1 MLAALVA
8 SLQSPSGEL
17 REILERHPD
26 VAGVSLGLII
36 DYEVRGACL
45 GFARVSTNEVLTE
58 HHYLECASLSK
69 TVATAFAI
77 EYFARRGVSM
87 DSPVNSLLESAGSP
101 WRITL
106 PPVQLAAA
114 AGKANDA
121 APAALNAQWPSRV
134 LLSHLV
140 NHTALG
146 MHYVY
151 GFPVSS
157 LPLPSPLDLLT
168 AKGPA
173 AQAGYSPL
181 YLEREPGAR
190 FAYSGGGFI
199 AMQHLIETLEGGRPV
214 EEVSRAWLDAVGL
227 QRFTFSNR
235 AGQCAFGHLTRRKE
249 VAPKDGGR
257 LAFPAFAAGG
267 LCTPC
272 ALASFLSLL
281 AQAYAAGPSAASAPH
296 ALSHSTAASAPH
308 ALSHS
313 TARLMLGA
321 AALLDLGAVDFMRA
335 RVGLGVFV
343 ALAGPNKL
351 MLHQAANEGFRGVYL
366 VCFEGPDRGKGF
378 TLLCNGDN
386 PAVLF
391 QCEACRL
398 LLGPSYLGIAG
409 VDFSALPAI
418 SSFDMGGLRQET
430 IVNLGLKELVLAG
443 FSQPDERVGERSR
456 L

>member
-1 MLAALVA
+1 MLQALVN

-17 REILERHPD
+17 SAILDRHRD
-26 VAGVSLGLII
+26 VAGVSLGLIV
-36 DYEVRGACL
+36 DYDVRGASL
-45 GFARVSTNEVLTE
+45 GYARLSTDELMSE

-77 EYFARRGVSM
+77 EYFNKRGLTM
-87 DSPVNSLLESAGSP
+87 DSSVNGLLEAAGSA

-106 PPVQLAAA
+106 PSSAN
-114 AGKANDA
+114 AGGDGT
-121 APAALNAQWPSRV
+121 PPLNTYWPNRV

-157 LPLPSPLDLLT
+157 LPLPPPLALLT
-168 AKGPA
+168 APEGPVRD
-173 AQAGYSPL
+173 AGYAPL
-181 YLEREPGAR
+181 HLERQPGAQFR
-190 FAYSGGGFI
+190 YSGGGFI
-199 AMQHLIETLEGGRPV
+199 VLQHLIETIEGGRPV
-214 EEVSRAWLDAVGL
+214 DQVARPWLDSVGL
-227 QRFTFSNR
+227 EHFTFSNQ
-235 AGQCAFGHLTRRKE
+235 AGYCAFGHLKRRKE

-281 AQAYAAGPSAASAPH
+281 ARAYTGAEST
-296 ALSHSTAASAPH
+296 LLYSTAQQ
-308 ALSHS
+308 
-313 TARLMLGA
+313 MLGEE
-321 AALLDLGAVDFMRA
+321 ALLDLGAVDFMRA

-343 ALAGPNKL
+343 ARAGPNKL

-366 VCFEGPDRGKGF
+366 VCFDGPDRGKGF
-378 TLLCNGDN
+378 VLLCNGDN

-391 QCEACRL
+391 QCEAARL
-398 LLGPSYLGIAG
+398 LLGPTPSGLAIAG
-409 VDFSALPAI
+409 CDFSTLPDI
-418 SSFDMGGLRQET
+418 SSFDISTMQQET

-443 FSQPDERVGERSR
+443 FQQNQVQSR